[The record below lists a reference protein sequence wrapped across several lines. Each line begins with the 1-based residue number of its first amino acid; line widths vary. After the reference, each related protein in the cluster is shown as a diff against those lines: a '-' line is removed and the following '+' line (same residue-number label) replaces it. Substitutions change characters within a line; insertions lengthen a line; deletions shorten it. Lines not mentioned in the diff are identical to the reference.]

1 MVIFINGSV
10 NSGKSTTSKLLAE
23 KLGAEWFDVDELS
36 RAIPGFDLEKDIPKA
51 INLTIKKI
59 NELTDIKKSV
69 VANYVL
75 RQEDY
80 EQLNCG
86 LKDKDQHYYTLAPR
100 LEVARSDR
108 GRGLNEWEFE
118 RIKYHYDTGI
128 ANPKFGEI
136 IDTSEMTT
144 EEVVN
149 TIATKLEQDTL

>member
-1 MVIFINGSV
+1 M
-10 NSGKSTTSKLLAE
+10 
-23 KLGAEWFDVDELS
+23 EWLDVDEIAHS
-36 RAIPGFDLEKDIPKA
+36 IPGFDLGKDIPKA
-51 INLTIKKI
+51 IDLTIEKI
-59 NELTDIKKSV
+59 NELTDMNKSV

-75 RQEDY
+75 SQEDY
-80 EQLNCG
+80 EQLNRG

-100 LEVARSDR
+100 LEIARSDR

-118 RIKYHYDTGI
+118 RIKHHYDTGI

-144 EEVVN
+144 EEVVD